1 VHDDRKPTIAHRAEH
16 ALFMG
21 TVALA
26 RALGD
31 RGSSTLGAALGSL
44 GYFPVRFRRQLVEK
58 HLRLAFPEKDDKWI
72 GATARAAYAHLGR
85 EAIATLRLARMTRE
99 DVIERTTVS
108 GLDAMRNALAKGNG
122 VVLVGGHLGN
132 HEIGAASLAAR
143 GIPLDGV
150 AQRQANPLFDASLIA
165 ARERLGIHVIDRRH
179 ATRLG
184 LKALRSNHVLA
195 FVADQ
200 NAGKAGIFVPFFGR
214 LASTHRGA
222 ALFAVKADAP
232 LFLGTSL
239 RRGNGY
245 ECRVDEIEV
254 SRDGDLEEVVYRL
267 THAFTQRLEAVV
279 RSAPEQYLWLH
290 RRWRT
295 RPPEEPKAS

>member
-1 VHDDRKPTIAHRAEH
+1 
-16 ALFMG
+16 
-21 TVALA
+21 
-26 RALGD
+26 
-31 RGSSTLGAALGSL
+31 
-44 GYFPVRFRRQLVEK
+44 
-58 HLRLAFPEKDDKWI
+58 
-72 GATARAAYAHLGR
+72 
-85 EAIATLRLARMTRE
+85 
-99 DVIERTTVS
+99 VIKRTTVV
-108 GLDAMRNALAKGNG
+108 GLDAMRAALTKGNG
-122 VVLVGGHLGN
+122 VVLVSGHLGN
-132 HEIGAASLAAR
+132 HEIGAAALAAR

-165 ARERLGIHVIDRRH
+165 ARERLGFHVIDRRH

-184 LKALRSNHVLA
+184 LKSLRRGHVLA

-200 NAGKAGIFVPFFGR
+200 NAGRAGIFVPFFGR

-222 ALFAVKADAP
+222 ALFAVKAEAP

-239 RRGNGY
+239 RKDNGY
-245 ECRVDEIEV
+245 EVRLHPIEV
-254 SRDGDLEEVVYRL
+254 SREGDLDDVVYRL